1 MIFFL
6 ILILIGYY
14 YYLSMNTSNYNRTRE
29 VTGTF
34 NKVLDNIRT
43 EDYYKHQY
51 IENADYIKQEL
62 LASLPIGKKSYALEK
77 KLNEDINDAIKY
89 AKHNQHIDVNATMS
103 PLMDPIIKP
112 SNYYIT

>member
-1 MIFFL
+1 MNKN
-6 ILILIGYY
+6 YY
-14 YYLSMNTSNYNRTRE
+14 GTRE

-51 IENADYIKQEL
+51 IENADYIKQEIM
-62 LASLPIGKKSYALEK
+62 ASLPIGKKSYALEK
-77 KLNEDINDAIKY
+77 KLNQDINAAIKY
-89 AKHNQHIDVNATMS
+89 AKHNQEMEVNGTMS